1 MRLIPPSVSVVDADL
16 DKHPLPLRSAPS
28 QTGGS
33 SWETIW
39 CGWARLNCF
48 IPSRE
53 PPRNVRLL
61 LIPQKRKKRN
71 SLRFKNLSCD
81 SKRLEIL

>member
-16 DKHPLPLRSAPS
+16 DKHPLRSAPS